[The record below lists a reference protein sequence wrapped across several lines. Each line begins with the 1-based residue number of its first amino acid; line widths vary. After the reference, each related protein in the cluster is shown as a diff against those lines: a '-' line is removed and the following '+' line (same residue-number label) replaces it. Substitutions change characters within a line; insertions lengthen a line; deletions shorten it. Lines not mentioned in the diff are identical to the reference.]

1 MTHSFYRQTSWHLQ
15 INFWYKFLACLF
27 QTLDGQKIGKRF
39 TAKRRESIPLLTI
52 ENPVEKGNT
61 LSRLN
66 IQQLRPRNGQ
76 LTEVVMVRNRTKG
89 ELSKKRGKLREIS
102 SENNLRNDSIYI
114 IFEGEREPLEMDANL
129 STIARYR

>member
-1 MTHSFYRQTSWHLQ
+1 M
-15 INFWYKFLACLF
+15 
-27 QTLDGQKIGKRF
+27 DGQKIGKRF

-66 IQQLRPRNGQ
+66 IQQSRPRNGQ

-89 ELSKKRGKLREIS
+89 KLSKKKGKRGKLREIS
-102 SENNLRNDSIYI
+102 SENKLRNDSIYI
-114 IFEGEREPLEMDANL
+114 IFEEERERLEMDANL
-129 STIARYR
+129 RTIATY